1 MNEKILRLLLENAR
15 ISEADIAIAL
25 GITEEEARER
35 ILKMRRSGIIR
46 GYKCVLDRDA
56 LDDGSV
62 SAVIE
67 VKLTPS
73 AGLGFDEVA
82 MQIARYPEVESVSL
96 MSGSCDL
103 LVTVSGKSFKEVAA
117 FVAEELSVI
126 ESVTGTATQFIM
138 RRYKEFGVELF
149 GDADDGRERVS
160 L

>member
-62 SAVIE
+62 SAIIE

-103 LVTVSGKSFKEVAA
+103 LVTVSGKSFKEVAT